1 MTHEQMMEIS
11 IFDCE
16 NEEQLKAKNEKAR
29 KYALEEYRLYQ
40 AYHNNPLLKEY
51 LEKKKAIE
59 KKINQKYDSLPSH
72 KFVNNM
78 RKYLIL
84 STIIYG
90 LIFIVSFSEDYNG
103 VGSVFLVLTI
113 LNILFSMFVIV
124 EDSFVDK
131 VVSYIFPNDKSYDE
145 EKSKL
150 LNDLYKEYFDKGLR
164 LDYCSTPTFC
174 PANYTYYYGLREK
187 FAPNGH
193 KYFVT
198 SQSYRCAV
206 TDSIASDDEWDEEKK
221 EWQYLPCDPQFR
233 CNGCKK

>member
-1 MTHEQMMEIS
+1 MMEVS

-16 NEEQLKAKNEKAR
+16 NEDELKSKNEKAR
-29 KYALEEYRLYQ
+29 KDALEEYRLYQ

-51 LEKKKAIE
+51 LEKKEQIEAISG
-59 KKINQKYDSLPSH
+59 KKPSI
-72 KFVNNM
+72 KFKSNVT
-78 RKYLIL
+78 KYLIF

-103 VGSVFLVLTI
+103 VGSVFLILTI
-113 LNILFSMFVIV
+113 LNVLFSAFVIV

-131 VVSYIFPNDKSYDE
+131 VISFIFPNEKSYDE

-193 KYFVT
+193 KYFVA

-221 EWQYLPCDPQFR
+221 KWQYLPCEPGFR

>member
-1 MTHEQMMEIS
+1 MMEVS

-16 NEEQLKAKNEKAR
+16 NEDQLKAKNAKAR
-29 KYALEEYRLYQ
+29 KDALEEYRLYQ

-51 LEKKKAIE
+51 LEKKDKIEAISGT
-59 KKINQKYDSLPSH
+59 KPSI
-72 KFVNNM
+72 KFKSNVT
-78 RKYLIL
+78 KYLIF

-90 LIFIVSFSEDYNG
+90 LLFIIISFEEFNPIGTMFFVLALINVLIFIFAVAAEEF
-103 VGSVFLVLTI
+103 I
-113 LNILFSMFVIV
+113 
-124 EDSFVDK
+124 DK
-131 VVSYIFPNDKSYDE
+131 VLNFIFPNEKSYDE

-193 KYFVT
+193 KYYVA
-198 SQSYRCAV
+198 SSHYACAV
-206 TDSIASDDEWDEEKK
+206 TNSFESDDEWDEEKK
-221 EWQYLPCDPQFR
+221 EWQYLPCEPGFR

>member
-1 MTHEQMMEIS
+1 MTHEQMMEVS

-16 NEEQLKAKNEKAR
+16 NEDQLKAKNEKAR
-29 KYALEEYRLYQ
+29 KDALEEYRLYQ

-51 LEKKKAIE
+51 LEKKEKIE
-59 KKINQKYDSLPSH
+59 SMSEQKPSV
-72 KFVNNM
+72 KFRNNI

>member
-1 MTHEQMMEIS
+1 MTHEQMMEVS

-16 NEEQLKAKNEKAR
+16 NEDQLKAKNEKAR
-29 KYALEEYRLYQ
+29 KDALEEYRLYQ
-40 AYHNNPLLKEY
+40 AYHNNSLRKEY
-51 LEKKKAIE
+51 LEKKNEIE
-59 KKINQKYDSLPSH
+59 SMSEQKPSV
-72 KFVNNM
+72 KFRNNI

-103 VGSVFLVLTI
+103 VGSVFLILTI
-113 LNILFSMFVIV
+113 LNILFFAFVIV

-131 VVSYIFPNDKSYDE
+131 VISFIFPNEKSYDE

-164 LDYCSTPTFC
+164 LDYCSTPIFC

-193 KYFVT
+193 KYYVA
-198 SQSYRCAV
+198 SSHYACAV
-206 TDSIASDDEWDEEKK
+206 TNSFESDDEWDEEKK
-221 EWQYLPCDPQFR
+221 EWQYLPCEPGFR

>member
-1 MTHEQMMEIS
+1 MTHEQMMEVS

-16 NEEQLKAKNEKAR
+16 NEEQLKAKNEQPRQA
-29 KYALEEYRLYQ
+29 ALEEYRLYQ
-40 AYHNNPLLKEY
+40 AYHNNSLRKEY
-51 LEKKKAIE
+51 LEKKNEIE
-59 KKINQKYDSLPSH
+59 SMSEQKPSV
-72 KFVNNM
+72 KFRNNI

-90 LIFIVSFSEDYNG
+90 LIFIISFSEDYNG

-124 EDSFVDK
+124 EDRFVDK
-131 VVSYIFPNDKSYDE
+131 VINFIFLNEKSYDE

-193 KYFVT
+193 KYYVA
-198 SQSYRCAV
+198 SSHYACAV
-206 TDSIASDDEWDEEKK
+206 TNSFESDDEWDEEKK
-221 EWQYLPCDPQFR
+221 EWQYLPCEPGFR

>member
-1 MTHEQMMEIS
+1 MTHEQMMEVS

-16 NEEQLKAKNEKAR
+16 NEDELKAKNEKAR
-29 KYALEEYRLYQ
+29 KDALEEYQLYQ

-51 LEKKKAIE
+51 LEKKEKIE
-59 KKINQKYDSLPSH
+59 SMSEQKPSV
-72 KFVNNM
+72 KFRNNM
-78 RKYLIL
+78 RKYLIF

-103 VGSVFLVLTI
+103 VGSVFLILTI
-113 LNILFSMFVIV
+113 LNILFSAFVIV

-131 VVSYIFPNDKSYDE
+131 VISFIFPNEKSYDE

-193 KYFVT
+193 KYYVA

-206 TDSIASDDEWDEEKK
+206 TDSAEFDDEWDEEKK
-221 EWQYLPCDPQFR
+221 EWQYLPCEPGFR

>member
-11 IFDCE
+11 ICDCE
-16 NEEQLKAKNEKAR
+16 NEDQLKAKNEKAR
-29 KYALEEYRLYQ
+29 KDALEEYRLYQ

-51 LEKKKAIE
+51 LEKKEKIE
-59 KKINQKYDSLPSH
+59 SMSEQKPSV
-72 KFVNNM
+72 KFKSNAT
-78 RKYLIL
+78 KYLIF

-90 LIFIVSFSEDYNG
+90 LLFIIISFEEFNPIGTMFFVLALINVLAFIFAVAAEEFI
-103 VGSVFLVLTI
+103 
-113 LNILFSMFVIV
+113 
-124 EDSFVDK
+124 DK
-131 VVSYIFPNDKSYDE
+131 VLNFIFSNEKSYDE

-150 LNDLYKEYFDKGLR
+150 LNDLYKEYFDKGLQ

-193 KYFVT
+193 KYFVA

-221 EWQYLPCDPQFR
+221 KWQYLPCEPGFR

>member
-1 MTHEQMMEIS
+1 MMEVS

-16 NEEQLKAKNEKAR
+16 NEDELKSKNEKAR
-29 KYALEEYRLYQ
+29 KDALEEYRLYQ
-40 AYHNNPLLKEY
+40 AYHNSPLLKEY
-51 LEKKKAIE
+51 LEKKEKIE
-59 KKINQKYDSLPSH
+59 SMSEQKPSV
-72 KFVNNM
+72 KFRNNI

-90 LIFIVSFSEDYNG
+90 LIFIVSFSEDYNS
-103 VGSVFLVLTI
+103 VGSVFLILTI
-113 LNILFSMFVIV
+113 LNILFSAFVIV

-131 VVSYIFPNDKSYDE
+131 VISFIFPNEKSYDE
-145 EKSKL
+145 EKSEL
-150 LNDLYKEYFDKGLR
+150 LNELYKEYFDKGLR

-193 KYFVT
+193 KYFVV

-206 TDSIASDDEWDEEKK
+206 TDSIASNDEWDEEKK
-221 EWQYLPCDPQFR
+221 EWQYLPCEPEFR

>member
-1 MTHEQMMEIS
+1 MTHEQMREVS

-16 NEEQLKAKNEKAR
+16 NEEQLKEKNEKAR
-29 KYALEEYRLYQ
+29 KDALEEYRLYQ

-51 LEKKKAIE
+51 LEKKEKIE
-59 KKINQKYDSLPSH
+59 SMSEQKPSV
-72 KFVNNM
+72 KFRNKM

-150 LNDLYKEYFDKGLR
+150 LNELNKEYFDKGLR
-164 LDYCSTPTFC
+164 LDYSSTPTFC
-174 PANYTYYYGLREK
+174 PANYTYYYALREK

-193 KYFVT
+193 KYFVASKT
-198 SQSYRCAV
+198 YKCAV
-206 TDSIASDDEWDEEKK
+206 TDFLAADDEWDEEKN
-221 EWQYLPCDPQFR
+221 EWQFLPCETRFR

>member
-1 MTHEQMMEIS
+1 MTHEQMMEVS

-16 NEEQLKAKNEKAR
+16 NEEQLKAKNEQAR
-29 KYALEEYRLYQ
+29 KTALEEYRLYQ
-40 AYHNNPLLKEY
+40 AYHNNSLRKEY
-51 LEKKKAIE
+51 LEKKNEIE
-59 KKINQKYDSLPSH
+59 SMSEQKPSV
-72 KFVNNM
+72 KFRNNI

-90 LIFIVSFSEDYNG
+90 LIFIISFSEDYNG

-124 EDSFVDK
+124 EDRFVDK
-131 VVSYIFPNDKSYDE
+131 VINFIFLNEKSYDE

-150 LNDLYKEYFDKGLR
+150 LNDLYKEYFNKGLR

-193 KYFVT
+193 KYFVA

-206 TDSIASDDEWDEEKK
+206 TDSIASDDEWDEEQN
-221 EWQYLPCDPQFR
+221 EWQYLPCETRFR

>member
-1 MTHEQMMEIS
+1 MMEVS

-16 NEEQLKAKNEKAR
+16 NEEQLKEKNEKAR
-29 KYALEEYRLYQ
+29 KDALERYRLYQ
-40 AYHNNPLLKEY
+40 AYHNNPLKKEY
-51 LEKKKAIE
+51 LEKKEKIEAISD
-59 KKINQKYDSLPSH
+59 KKPSIRF
-72 KFVNNM
+72 KSIAT
-78 RKYLIL
+78 KYLIF

-90 LIFIVSFSEDYNG
+90 LIFIVSSSEDFNEIG
-103 VGSVFLVLTI
+103 TVFFVLAL
-113 LNILFSMFVIV
+113 LNVLFFIFAVIA
-124 EDSFVDK
+124 EDLIEK
-131 VVSYIFPNDKSYDE
+131 VLNFIFPNEKSYDE

-164 LDYCSTPTFC
+164 LDYSSTTTFC

-193 KYFVT
+193 QYFVA

-221 EWQYLPCDPQFR
+221 EWQYLPCETRFR